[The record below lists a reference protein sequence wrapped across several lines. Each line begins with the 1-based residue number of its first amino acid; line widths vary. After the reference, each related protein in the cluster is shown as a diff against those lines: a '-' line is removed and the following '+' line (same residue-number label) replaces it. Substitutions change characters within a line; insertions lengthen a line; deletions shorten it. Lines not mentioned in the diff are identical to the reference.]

1 MYGLKTAIRIETERD
16 RQELIPFFEAI
27 KSDCNLVKNFEKDE
41 IEVCEIWGIFNGML
55 EYLGNSYNDVKNL
68 SDYTIIQGI
77 PENWREEMGIY
88 PKSVINEI
96 ATNSTFADPLSEH
109 EAIHLSKVR
118 DLQSKINQLESENNK
133 LREIISDY
141 IDLSDLYCNISETNY
156 SIQLENLTTQAKQL
170 LK

>member
-27 KSDCNLVKNFEKDE
+27 KSDCNRRYEE
-41 IEVCEIWGIFNGML
+41 I
-55 EYLGNSYNDVKNL
+55 DVF
-68 SDYTIIQGI
+68 DYTYFVIGAIWFIDNEGELCEAVDEDERLLGYTILNGVPQG
-77 PENWREEMGIY
+77 WREEMKLGYEIVHET
-88 PKSVINEI
+88 KS
-96 ATNSTFADPLSEH
+96 DQ
-109 EAIHLSKVR
+109 
-118 DLQSKINQLESENNK
+118 LQKKINQLESENNK